1 MYTRIVW
8 NTYRQHLSETFF
20 LNCYRLHTT
29 SDTSNMNNSPM
40 HTWLCIGFSIILKY
54 FRKNTLTFCVFLSVK
69 WEDYSFLPCK
79 RGGGGSNLYT
89 LFPVQRAWGL
99 TQKVANSK
107 EELPMKKQQIK
118 IINQMLQQGKNT
130 TEISVTLDIPSSTI
144 RAHLRRHPEFYS
156 GRSCRNCGKAMVQPV
171 GRKEKHFCSDK
182 CRMAW
187 WNSHREQIQKKAYYH
202 LTCAYCGKEFESY
215 GKRDRKFCCRDCYD
229 QSRRHRTSA

>member
-1 MYTRIVW
+1 M
-8 NTYRQHLSETFF
+8 
-20 LNCYRLHTT
+20 C
-29 SDTSNMNNSPM
+29 
-40 HTWLCIGFSIILKY
+40 FSV
-54 FRKNTLTFCVFLSVK
+54 RKVRGL
-69 WEDYSFLPCK
+69 FLPSLQG
-79 RGGGGSNLYT
+79 GGGGSNLYT
-89 LFPVQRAWGL
+89 LLPVQRAWGL
-99 TQKVANSK
+99 TQKIANSK

-144 RAHLRRHPEFYS
+144 RAHLRRHPEFYG